1 MCPDSK
7 MGLLQKLLLCF
18 SPSLVSINIAPA
30 VSAVRPSPWARSA
43 SSSIPIKA
51 LLSLPMA
58 ASKLE
63 SAPDCLLI
71 ARYWWHL
78 HNDWPSFL
86 SVLCSTAA
94 LLWMRVVWQLV
105 QSSECYRRRKTRT
118 TRDIFCAWPAL
129 GRTQTGCSLKRPPA
143 WLSAPQR
150 LVPALLRLWWREL
163 ALSEAAQPVLP
174 SSGPLLLLLLL
185 LLLRLVLVSPPGVGG
200 QWRHDGCRAAF
211 LVAHRP
217 PALQPKS
224 ISSAAATDQY
234 SSINRRQRHPHLPQ
248 NISDELRV
256 QQKRGDHLLLIPQ
269 SQPSRVF

>member
-1 MCPDSK
+1 MCPDSR

-86 SVLCSTAA
+86 SVLSSTAA
-94 LLWMRVVWQLV
+94 LL
-105 QSSECYRRRKTRT
+105 
-118 TRDIFCAWPAL
+118 
-129 GRTQTGCSLKRPPA
+129 
-143 WLSAPQR
+143 
-150 LVPALLRLWWREL
+150 
-163 ALSEAAQPVLP
+163 
-174 SSGPLLLLLLL
+174 
-185 LLLRLVLVSPPGVGG
+185 
-200 QWRHDGCRAAF
+200 
-211 LVAHRP
+211 
-217 PALQPKS
+217 
-224 ISSAAATDQY
+224 
-234 SSINRRQRHPHLPQ
+234 
-248 NISDELRV
+248 
-256 QQKRGDHLLLIPQ
+256 
-269 SQPSRVF
+269 